1 VTRYRLPEV
10 LGSVECVFHSLGHED
25 GDWIVEL
32 VDTAPG
38 LRLELPASSL
48 TEVKPPPPEPPE
60 GTAVLV
66 SLPMTQTAYVRS
78 TMELVDAWRLGGSRN
93 FPAMRWNEL
102 LDSVA
107 THNGTLTVLVPA
119 PEPVTLPYEFRIDER
134 DRDGDPTGTAVAMFV
149 KVDPDCSRR
158 VRFGFYNTISR
169 TATPAQARE
178 IGHAY
183 LSAADA
189 VEAQS

>member
-1 VTRYRLPEV
+1 MTRYRLPDI
-10 LGSVECVFHSLGHED
+10 LGSVECAFHSLGHED

-48 TEVKPPPPEPPE
+48 TEVNPPLPPEPPI
-60 GTAVLV
+60 
-66 SLPMTQTAYVRS
+66 
-78 TMELVDAWRLGGSRN
+78 GSVV
-93 FPAMRWNEL
+93 
-102 LDSVA
+102 LDSSRKAWQRTGGHRGIWECCQDDAGADWEDLNAAPYTPV
-107 THNGTLTVLVPA
+107 TLLVPA
-119 PEPVTLPYEFRIDER
+119 PEPVALPFEFRVD
-134 DRDGDPTGTAVAMFV
+134 DRTGDPTGTAAAMFV
-149 KVDPDCSRR
+149 KIDPDCFRR